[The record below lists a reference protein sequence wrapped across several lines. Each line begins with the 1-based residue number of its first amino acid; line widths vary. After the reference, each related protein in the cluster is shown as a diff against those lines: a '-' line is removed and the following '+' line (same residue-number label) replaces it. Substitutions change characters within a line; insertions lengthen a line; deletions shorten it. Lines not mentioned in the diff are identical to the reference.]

1 MTAESKSATR
11 RQRPTLMIGLGGTGK
26 QVLLNFRRLCYER
39 FGEVTL
45 PHVAHLWIDTD
56 TRNVTLEGKPMDFLM
71 REVDFVASEKLST
84 ELRKDDLR
92 NYYDHR
98 EAHPEVFSWFDE
110 RLTKLQE
117 IKDGAGGI
125 RSFGRLSFF
134 CHYEKIMAKLREKK
148 AELERAVSHNVGRE
162 EFGIEIESGE
172 VEFWLIFSIAGGTG
186 AGMFLD
192 MAFALKSEIS
202 AGTVKAVIV
211 LPSVFTNDF
220 QQRPFGNGYASLMEL
235 EHYSAVKDQEDGRY
249 GQGLHAFHA
258 AWTRDAFERESN
270 YVRGP
275 VFDSTYLIGNQPYDG
290 RGKLTLEDKNAL
302 CQMIAEALYVEY
314 SPSSE
319 ATELAS
325 AVRSARSNFNTALN
339 RSYIYPNAHEGL
351 RFTESFS
358 CRYSS
363 FGLSKIHIPIHRI
376 EAAIYYR
383 LARDF
388 VEFWTREELVVATLD
403 EQLERTWL
411 HQIEANNGARHRDF
425 YRAVESAG
433 EGKTLSQQ
441 LRQMLWGERRG
452 RILNTHES
460 PAMRAAIM
468 RWIDDLLTEQLE
480 RSHALRSRWGG
491 LAQSIAQN
499 EDQHA
504 ERVLERVTG
513 LVVDLLSQPGQRFDT
528 AREVLRRIRDRLLK
542 DKAHFD
548 RAAEASRNAGSRAMR
563 EAQRRLEWL
572 DDLKPGYSRRVVAE
586 VALDS
591 VEDRMK
597 KELQAQVLLS
607 CGALAD
613 RVANAIGVGQK
624 STDAEGNEVVLDTG
638 LLKQLA
644 DYRRS
649 LRSTVLPALNDR
661 YGALRRSERSPIYQD
676 LSEGEAEVDRYY
688 IDPVGRPVVDETLME
703 WERQLFEE
711 ADAGQPNN
719 LWDLRITLDTNGVQA
734 VVDRLVEFA
743 RGRMAHLRDARV
755 DVLERLVEKYPLDS
769 DRYRSAIS
777 NLLGYGQ
784 PFLAKPTHF
793 ADKQDESPQL
803 ARGSWLAVGT
813 GVNPTHRN
821 NFAAVL
827 AGMATGSVQVVSGAA
842 DRVYAYSEVAGL
854 PLMVVPDLDR
864 YRNNAYFPLLER
876 GEVLHT
882 DLQFEKFRDLLVM
895 DKKEVVAHID
905 ALRTLLKAILLGVV
919 RAKQDV
925 LEDAGDV
932 ITYLYRMTSG
942 GLFEKEIDLGPF
954 SLATRRLARTGERAL
969 RDAIAADVMSK
980 VNAMDDERALHWYAL
995 LSFHG
1000 NDDRSFFKRFSKDH
1014 IVRVLLED
1022 EARAWREERQVENE
1036 SARMYLDN
1044 LRHWA
1049 LERPLRSGLYIYREQ

>member
-1 MTAESKSATR
+1 MPAAPGLSAAVAARIGESGVSHPVTA
-11 RQRPTLMIGLGGTGK
+11 
-26 QVLLNFRRLCYER
+26 VLLNFRRLCYER

-433 EGKTLSQQ
+433 EGKTLSKQ

-452 RILNTHES
+452 RILNTLES

-491 LAQSIAQN
+491 LAQLAAVLGSLG
-499 EDQHA
+499 A
-504 ERVLERVTG
+504 ERVLVVHAADGLDEISIAGPTHIAELADGEVTRRQITPGDFG
-513 LVVDLLSQPGQRFDT
+513 LSEAPL
-528 AREVLRRIRDRLLK
+528 
-542 DKAHFD
+542 
-548 RAAEASRNAGSRAMR
+548 AARNAGSRAMR

-613 RVANAIGVGQK
+613 RVANAIGVGQI
-624 STDAEGNEVVLDTG
+624 A
-638 LLKQLA
+638 LA
-644 DYRRS
+644 DTVEERELLS
-649 LRSTVLPALNDR
+649 LPVQKLLHRLFHEEDVRLFEPDPVAFRCSCSRGRIAETLRAL
-661 YGALRRSERSPIYQD
+661 
-676 LSEGEAEVDRYY
+676 GEAEVDSILAEQGEIAVTCEFCNRDYRF
-688 IDPVGRPVVDETLME
+688 DAVDARGLFSDSVVP
-703 WERQLFEE
+703 
-711 ADAGQPNN
+711 AGVQ
-719 LWDLRITLDTNGVQA
+719 DLR
-734 VVDRLVEFA
+734 
-743 RGRMAHLRDARV
+743 H
-755 DVLERLVEKYPLDS
+755 
-769 DRYRSAIS
+769 
-777 NLLGYGQ
+777 
-784 PFLAKPTHF
+784 
-793 ADKQDESPQL
+793 
-803 ARGSWLAVGT
+803 
-813 GVNPTHRN
+813 
-821 NFAAVL
+821 
-827 AGMATGSVQVVSGAA
+827 
-842 DRVYAYSEVAGL
+842 
-854 PLMVVPDLDR
+854 
-864 YRNNAYFPLLER
+864 
-876 GEVLHT
+876 
-882 DLQFEKFRDLLVM
+882 
-895 DKKEVVAHID
+895 
-905 ALRTLLKAILLGVV
+905 
-919 RAKQDV
+919 
-925 LEDAGDV
+925 
-932 ITYLYRMTSG
+932 
-942 GLFEKEIDLGPF
+942 
-954 SLATRRLARTGERAL
+954 
-969 RDAIAADVMSK
+969 
-980 VNAMDDERALHWYAL
+980 
-995 LSFHG
+995 
-1000 NDDRSFFKRFSKDH
+1000 
-1014 IVRVLLED
+1014 
-1022 EARAWREERQVENE
+1022 
-1036 SARMYLDN
+1036 
-1044 LRHWA
+1044 
-1049 LERPLRSGLYIYREQ
+1049 